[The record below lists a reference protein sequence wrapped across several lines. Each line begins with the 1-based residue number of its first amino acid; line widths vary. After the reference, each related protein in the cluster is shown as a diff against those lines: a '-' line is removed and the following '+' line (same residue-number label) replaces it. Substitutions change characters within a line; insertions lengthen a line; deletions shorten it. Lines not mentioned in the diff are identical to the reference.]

1 MRLSEGELIMDL
13 CADKDR
19 SLIAIISQWTN
30 ETRQEINQD
39 NWLSCTKQGVNILG
53 NEQGKILQF
62 INDYLTPRVEEFK
75 RNHLLELSPDERLHG
90 DYLKKIYNNRDEI
103 IQRGKKSLEMEFYN
117 ILEDR
122 NRGVKFAESFIVSV
136 RQIFTDIAEK
146 FRKPN
151 HLY

>member
-1 MRLSEGELIMDL
+1 LIMDL

-19 SLIAIISQWTN
+19 SLIAIISQWIN

-90 DYLKKIYNNRDEI
+90 DYLKKIYSNRRASVHRD
-103 IQRGKKSLEMEFYN
+103 S
-117 ILEDR
+117 ILVNDC
-122 NRGVKFAESFIVSV
+122 V
-136 RQIFTDIAEK
+136 
-146 FRKPN
+146 
-151 HLY
+151 